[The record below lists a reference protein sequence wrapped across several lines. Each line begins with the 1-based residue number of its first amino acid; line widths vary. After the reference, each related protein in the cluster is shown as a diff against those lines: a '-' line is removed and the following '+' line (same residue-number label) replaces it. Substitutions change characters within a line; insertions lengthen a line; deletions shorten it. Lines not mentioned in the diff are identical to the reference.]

1 MTGRGST
8 HRGLRAPVPV
18 TQYEAPAAVAG
29 LSGDLVVQFV
39 GDDARTCSWPVGR
52 LPLPQWHPG
61 VAAALVA
68 RTGPAG
74 GCRTR
79 ASARE
84 AWNAISRLLRFLAGL
99 PVPPSTPAL
108 LTAGH
113 LDLYVQHRMKTSM
126 RKYVLAAVAE
136 LRRLFQHAPLR
147 DQLAPPAADY
157 LAQRTLDMKSPSRSG
172 YSDGELDR
180 IVTAAR
186 IDVAAIERRLRHG
199 EELLSR
205 WRTDRESLSPADRDL
220 AAQLSSIAE
229 SGVVPRQ
236 VAHGV
241 LGAQQRTTLAGHLF
255 VTRADL
261 EPVVVLMI
269 AMSGR
274 NSETVKELPADHQVV
289 GGRAVELTAIKRRR
303 GTRGWFDAVS
313 WEIGPGHR
321 RMHTPGG
328 VYLLIH
334 ELMRRS
340 REVSGSSSVWSV
352 WRNAAKVADRA
363 QSTEHLDPFAHALE
377 AAGLWLPRWA
387 AKHSLT
393 VDQVTPGGPAGPLR
407 LDLRRIRTSVEV
419 RRTRAV
425 GGHLPSAAVSNTTPV
440 LFSNYLRGD
449 HMVRDWA
456 ESVLGEAVA
465 DAERAA
471 LTAHQATLRASGNQ
485 PLQVNPPSSTAE
497 EAVDGAW
504 AACSDPEHRPT
515 TGRACRS
522 VSFLDCFHCGNCV
535 ITDSHLP
542 AITSLMG
549 ALADRRT
556 ELSEAD
562 WWARYGPAW
571 AAIRHEVYPKFTPA
585 QLHRAAQDAP
595 ADAKLDLTEAP
606 WKRP

>member
-8 HRGLRAPVPV
+8 HRGLRAPVPG
-18 TQYEAPAAVAG
+18 TRYDAPASLAG
-29 LSGDLVVQFV
+29 LSTDLVVQFV
-39 GDDARTCSWPVGR
+39 GEDGRTCSWPVGR
-52 LPLPQWHPG
+52 LPLPRWHSA
-61 VAAALVA
+61 VAAALAA

-74 GCRTR
+74 GTRTR

-84 AWNAISRLLRFLAGL
+84 VWNALSRLLRFLAGV
-99 PVPPSTPAL
+99 PVPPWTPAL
-108 LTAGH
+108 LTAAH
-113 LDLYVQHRMKTSM
+113 LDLYVQHRLKTS
-126 RKYVLAAVAE
+126 RRNYVLASVAE
-136 LRRLFQHAPLR
+136 LSRLFQHGPLR
-147 DQLAPPAADY
+147 DQLAPEAAEF
-157 LAQRTLDMKSPSRSG
+157 LAQRTLDMKSPGRSG

-186 IDVAAIERRLRHG
+186 TDVAAIEQRLRHG

-205 WRTDRESLSPADRDL
+205 WRSDRESLRPADLDL
-220 AAQLSSIAE
+220 AAQLAGIAE
-229 SGVVPRQ
+229 SGIVPRQ
-236 VAHGV
+236 IAGGV
-241 LGAQQRTTLAGHLF
+241 LGAQQRTALAGHLF

-261 EPVVVLMI
+261 EPLVVLMI

-289 GGRAVELTAIKRRR
+289 DGRAVELTAIKRRR

-313 WEIGPGHR
+313 WEIGPEHR

-328 VYLLIH
+328 VYLLVH
-334 ELMRRS
+334 RLMRRS
-340 REVSGSSSVWSV
+340 REISGSNSVWSV
-352 WRNAAKVADRA
+352 WRNATRA
-363 QSTEHLDPFAHALE
+363 VDGAPAAEHIDPFALALE
-377 AAGLWLPRWA
+377 AARLALPRWA
-387 AKHSLT
+387 ASHSLR
-393 VDQVTPGGPAGPLR
+393 VDQGTSDTPAAPLSV
-407 LDLRRIRTSVEV
+407 DLGRIRTSVEV

-449 HMVRDWA
+449 HTVRDWA
-456 ESVLGEAVA
+456 EDVLSEAVA
-465 DAERAA
+465 DAESAA
-471 LTAHQATLRASGNQ
+471 LATHQAIIRTSSKQ
-485 PLQVNPPSSTAE
+485 PLQVNPPVPNAE
-497 EAVDGAW
+497 TMVDGAW
-504 AACSDPEHRPT
+504 AACSDPEHRPA

-535 ITDSHLP
+535 ITESHLP

-556 ELSEAD
+556 EFGEAD

-571 AAIRHEVYPKFTPA
+571 AAIRHEVYPKFTPE

-595 ADAKLDLTEAP
+595 ADALLNLAEAP
-606 WKRP
+606 WDRP